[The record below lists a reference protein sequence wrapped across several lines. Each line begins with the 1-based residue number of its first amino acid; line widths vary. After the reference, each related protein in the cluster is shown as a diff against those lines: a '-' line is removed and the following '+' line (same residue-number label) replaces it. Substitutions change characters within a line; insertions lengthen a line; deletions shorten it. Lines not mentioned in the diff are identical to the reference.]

1 MVYAGI
7 KNVYNSK
14 LSWLILIYIFGILLS
29 YAMQEKIIHTPE
41 NLQSDF
47 EDLAN
52 NPEKYVDFDLD
63 DTLYTDATGFYRL
76 LPYYQKVNTKGINY
90 LIQWNPL
97 ENRWQLMNTEV
108 LDSFQILHRQ
118 LEVDEIKRRKESF
131 SCDTL
136 QNYKF
141 NLMKLKETNTKLQKE
156 VDKTKKELNSAN
168 QKYNTLQENLTP
180 IVEKNEQLTK
190 KVLKGPFKKNNIENE
205 QNEISKSAP
214 YYNNRPHQRKILNEN
229 LNQYTE
235 DFPEIKDESE
245 EFNKA
250 NVQNQQYKIS
260 KTVKFHEIFLEQY
273 KEKFNKLQIKR
284 EENTNEYY
292 NSQIEN
298 LTPIMEKLVV
308 KDSFQPDVQNAKNE
322 ILKSSQKHELWFQEY
337 KKKFDQLKNQRETNE
352 KEFKEKNK
360 FSSIE
365 NKTDEKLKLSFNEN
379 DIEAKERFTEKTIK
393 TDTLLSQFQ
402 NEKIH
407 LKNETKK
414 DLSVK
419 QNNFTTDV
427 FSSAN
432 HKMKKSKPLLILQE
446 YQINTHEEELK
457 RTKIELEKIRKL
469 NKEIQKQNINLVETK
484 YKLIGI
490 INATDVSV
498 GTNQEMKKGKPF
510 LVQENQIN
518 THEEELKQ
526 TKIELKAIRTFN
538 KEIQKQNINLA
549 KEKYKLL
556 EIITK
561 NVSQN

>member
-1 MVYAGI
+1 
-7 KNVYNSK
+7 
-14 LSWLILIYIFGILLS
+14 
-29 YAMQEKIIHTPE
+29 
-41 NLQSDF
+41 
-47 EDLAN
+47 
-52 NPEKYVDFDLD
+52 
-63 DTLYTDATGFYRL
+63 
-76 LPYYQKVNTKGINY
+76 
-90 LIQWNPL
+90 
-97 ENRWQLMNTEV
+97 
-108 LDSFQILHRQ
+108 
-118 LEVDEIKRRKESF
+118 
-131 SCDTL
+131 
-136 QNYKF
+136 
-141 NLMKLKETNTKLQKE
+141 
-156 VDKTKKELNSAN
+156 LN
-168 QKYNTLQENLTP
+168 
-180 IVEKNEQLTK
+180 
-190 KVLKGPFKKNNIENE
+190 
-205 QNEISKSAP
+205 
-214 YYNNRPHQRKILNEN
+214 
-229 LNQYTE
+229 
-235 DFPEIKDESE
+235 
-245 EFNKA
+245 
-250 NVQNQQYKIS
+250 
-260 KTVKFHEIFLEQY
+260 
-273 KEKFNKLQIKR
+273 
-284 EENTNEYY
+284 
-292 NSQIEN
+292 
-298 LTPIMEKLVV
+298 
-308 KDSFQPDVQNAKNE
+308 
-322 ILKSSQKHELWFQEY
+322 
-337 KKKFDQLKNQRETNE
+337 QLKNQRETNE

-379 DIEAKERFTEKTIK
+379 NIEAKQRLTEKTIK
-393 TDTLLSQFQ
+393 TDTLLLSQFQ

-432 HKMKKSKPLLILQE
+432 HKMKKSKSLLILQE

-484 YKLIGI
+484 YKLLGI
-490 INATDVSV
+490 ISATDVSV
-498 GTNQEMKKGKPF
+498 STNQEMKKGKPF